1 MNCYCYRDIEVN
13 PESFSFVGGNNL
25 LDFIEASNKGTITL
39 ETMTLSK
46 NGQSLIFMSPDRKIQ
61 DIRFDPEELSE
72 EHLQDFIE
80 NTKRN
85 DFIIT
90 LTSEKR
96 DDGIKMIF
104 TISKNLQT

>member
-25 LDFIEASNKGTITL
+25 LDFIEASKGNSIQLQTWAF
-39 ETMTLSK
+39 SK
-46 NGQSLIFMSPDRKIQ
+46 NGLSLIFMSPDRKIQ
-61 DIRFDPEELSE
+61 DIKLDPEELPDGY
-72 EHLQDFIE
+72 QGFI
-80 NTKRN
+80 KKAKK
-85 DFIIT
+85 DDSIIT